1 VAKKAATG
9 AFPLAIVSSPG
20 GATAT
25 LDGRAESACT
35 APCSLRAASG
45 HHTVAVTMPGYQI
58 EHRDVDIGSGPME
71 LPAVILHPITGTLM
85 LTSDP
90 AGAAISV
97 NGRKL
102 AEVTPAQLALAP
114 GNYNITLEKDGR
126 QTTRPVEVRNGVI
139 NYMKVALTP

>member
-1 VAKKAATG
+1 
-9 AFPLAIVSSPG
+9 
-20 GATAT
+20 
-25 LDGRAESACT
+25 
-35 APCSLRAASG
+35 
-45 HHTVAVTMPGYQI
+45 
-58 EHRDVDIGSGPME
+58 ME